1 MATIYI
7 VSNYGTLHKKGETI
21 VLEDK
26 DGLKTT
32 IFPHKTEQLLI
43 LGRTHITSEALN
55 LLMHYNIDTVF
66 MGRNGK
72 FNGKLAFQTG
82 KNVFLRQKQFKSIE
96 NHNFSLKLAQNIV
109 NAKLQNQLTM
119 LYKTQRKEKN
129 HHNLKNIIEKMKHNK
144 DKIKNT
150 TSIDSIRGHE
160 GYGAKLFFD
169 GFKYGIFPDWAK
181 FNGRSMHP
189 PKDNVNAVLS
199 FLYTLILFRVDAA
212 IEASGLD
219 PYVGYLHTLDYGKRS
234 LTYDLMEEYRTPMAD
249 RLTVSMLN
257 KGMLEWSDFTKV
269 NFSKASDDFP
279 LSEGEENEEPAIL
292 KEKEGI
298 LLTKKGIR
306 KVISQFEKKLEDDI
320 FYKPLNK
327 RISYRKLII
336 EQVKHFKRVVSNEEA
351 SYQPLV
357 IK

>member
-7 VSNYGTLHKKGETI
+7 VSNYGTLHKHGETI
-21 VLEDK
+21 ILEDK

-32 IFPHKTEQLLI
+32 IFPYKTEQLLI
-43 LGRTHITSEALN
+43 LGRTNITSEALN
-55 LLMHYNIDTVF
+55 LLMKYNVDTVF

-96 NHNFSLKLAQNIV
+96 NHEFSLKFAQSIV
-109 NAKLQNQLTM
+109 NGKLQNQLTM

-129 HHNLKNIIEKMKHNK
+129 HEKLKDIIEKMKHNK

-150 TSIDSIRGHE
+150 DNIDSIRGHE
-160 GYGAKLFFD
+160 GYGAKLFFE
-169 GFKYGIFPDWAK
+169 GFPYAIFPDWAK

-199 FLYTLILFRVDAA
+199 FLYTLILFRVDTA
-212 IEASGLD
+212 IESAGLD

-234 LTYDLMEEYRTPMAD
+234 LTYDLMEEYRTPIAD
-249 RLTVSMLN
+249 RLTVTMFN
-257 KGMLEWSDFTKV
+257 KNILEWSDFAKV
-269 NFSKASDDFP
+269 NFSKDSDDFP
-279 LSEGEENEEPAIL
+279 LSEGEKNEENTITS
-292 KEKEGI
+292 EKEGV
-298 LLTKKGIR
+298 LLTKKGIK
-306 KVISQFEKKLEDDI
+306 KVIAQFEKKLEEDI
-320 FYKPLNK
+320 FYKPLEK
-327 RISYRKLII
+327 RISYRKLIL
-336 EQVKHFKRVVSNEEA
+336 EQAKHFKRVVNNEEA
-351 SYQPLV
+351 NYLPLV